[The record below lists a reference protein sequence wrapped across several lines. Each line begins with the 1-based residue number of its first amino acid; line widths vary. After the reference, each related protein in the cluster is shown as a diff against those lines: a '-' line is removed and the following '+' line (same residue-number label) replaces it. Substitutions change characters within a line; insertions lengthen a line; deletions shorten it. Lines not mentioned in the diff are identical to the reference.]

1 MTTNN
6 QLVSSDFKS
15 KIKSKKIRIILVLLG
30 IIIILITIFLYIPI
44 ILNLFTSDI
53 APINDSDLKLKKT
66 YVSNED
72 NAYFDLKKIN
82 NVIYWPKDKQQ
93 KIIDMSNG
101 KTWDDKFAQQLLS
114 QNTQTIQYFHQAIKK
129 TKYQNPEIENLSDIN
144 LDNFL
149 SSININ
155 DWLDVARINAI
166 QSLYILQQ
174 GKDKEALDEALN
186 SLKLGQ
192 KIQDSQLTL
201 IEYLVASKIKEIG
214 LETIRKI
221 ISVSKLPTIELK
233 QYIQKLNEFY
243 ENENNLITVLKVEY
257 NIHTKLVDEILR
269 KISEKDIKELQKIFK
284 DKKIEN
290 FKFLLN
296 NYHFKPNKTKLLFAE
311 YTKSNINKINQ
322 SCEKININTKQSSPE
337 NFLNLYLKENAIGKI
352 LYYIFATDLND
363 IITIRCEENLLVG
376 ATQIMIAIKAFKN
389 DNNNY
394 PNSLDE
400 LVPNYLSFIPKD
412 PFDGKSIK
420 YSNTKKIIYSVGKDL
435 IDSGGSTGNYWV
447 KMPDPTFIIDF

>member
-1 MTTNN
+1 M
-6 QLVSSDFKS
+6 L
-15 KIKSKKIRIILVLLG
+15 
-30 IIIILITIFLYIPI
+30 
-44 ILNLFTSDI
+44 
-53 APINDSDLKLKKT
+53 
-66 YVSNED
+66 
-72 NAYFDLKKIN
+72 
-82 NVIYWPKDKQQ
+82 
-93 KIIDMSNG
+93 NG

-243 ENENNLITVLKVEY
+243 
-257 NIHTKLVDEILR
+257 
-269 KISEKDIKELQKIFK
+269 
-284 DKKIEN
+284 
-290 FKFLLN
+290 
-296 NYHFKPNKTKLLFAE
+296 
-311 YTKSNINKINQ
+311 
-322 SCEKININTKQSSPE
+322 
-337 NFLNLYLKENAIGKI
+337 
-352 LYYIFATDLND
+352 
-363 IITIRCEENLLVG
+363 
-376 ATQIMIAIKAFKN
+376 
-389 DNNNY
+389 
-394 PNSLDE
+394 
-400 LVPNYLSFIPKD
+400 
-412 PFDGKSIK
+412 
-420 YSNTKKIIYSVGKDL
+420 
-435 IDSGGSTGNYWV
+435 
-447 KMPDPTFIIDF
+447 